1 MAAFEYSDSDS
12 DSETVNPRRASKRRR
27 NQKPVDHISVS
38 QETISDLE
46 ILSTPPVSVDLG
58 DNRLRTG
65 FPSTRNAVNAKS
77 PSLHLPEASQCTQK
91 YIEELERYR
100 ERAKDK
106 YQP

>member
-1 MAAFEYSDSDS
+1 MASFEYTESDS

-27 NQKPVDHISVS
+27 NQEPVDHISVS
-38 QETISDLE
+38 QETVSDPD
-46 ILSTPPVSVDLG
+46 ILSPPPVSVDLG

-65 FPSTRNAVNAKS
+65 FPSTREAVNAKT

-100 ERAKDK
+100 DRAKNK
-106 YQP
+106 